1 MPTKIDSSN
10 VDTGTIATLTG
21 AQVVSNKSLKTTK
34 ETITVTAAAPAA
46 TTNFDVVTQS
56 VQYYTTNAANNFT
69 LNLRGGS
76 TTTLNSLMSIGEVMT
91 IALLVTNGATAYYPT
106 AFQVDG
112 SSVTPKVQGG
122 TAISAGNANSV
133 DVYSVMVVKTA
144 NATFSA
150 FVSQTKFA

>member
-1 MPTKIDSSN
+1 MTTKIDSSN
-10 VDTGTIATLTG
+10 VDTDTIATLTG
-21 AQVVSNKSLKTTK
+21 VQAISNKSLKTTK

-46 TTNFDVVTQS
+46 TTNFDAVTQS

-69 LNLRGGS
+69 LNLRGNSG
-76 TTTLNSLMSIGEVMT
+76 TTLNSLMAIGEVMT
-91 IALLVTNGATAYYPT
+91 VALLVTNGATAYYPS

-112 SSVTPKVQGG
+112 SAVTPKVQGG
-122 TAISAGNANSV
+122 TAISSGNASSV
-133 DVYSVMVVKTA
+133 DVYSFMVVKTA